1 MLRKAILV
9 LGLVPSICALTLS
22 IASEAQQPA
31 KVYRVG
37 WLSSAATTGGTL
49 DTLKKELRDLGY
61 VEGQNLIIDVRGAEG
76 KSERL
81 PALASWLSPQRG
93 RAQ

>member
-1 MLRKAILV
+1 MLRKAMLV

-37 WLSSAATTGGTL
+37 WLSPGATTGGAL

-61 VEGQNLIIDVRGAEG
+61 VEGQNLIIDVRRAEG
-76 KSERL
+76 KS
-81 PALASWLSPQRG
+81 G
-93 RAQ
+93 M